1 MAYFADDVRALLV
14 SLVGFPLL
22 LVLALT
28 TPIGTGQGAHR
39 TMLLHPVFS
48 HTHVVDGQVISHH
61 QMETSAS
68 TAESMGEGGTSI
80 GAAAGASVAS
90 HVVSVSPTLPLQ
102 DWRLQPDASLRHAPM
117 DALLPQGRVEAPPD
131 PPPTFAA

>member
-1 MAYFADDVRALLV
+1 VRALLV
-14 SLVGFPLL
+14 SLISFPLL

-28 TPIGTGQGAHR
+28 TPTGTGQGAHR

-48 HTHVVDGQVISHH
+48 HTHVVDGQVVSHH
-61 QMETSAS
+61 QLEISAT
-68 TAESMGEGGTSI
+68 TAESMADGGTSV

-90 HVVSVSPTLPLQ
+90 HVVSVSTTPPLLN
-102 DWRLQPDASLRHAPM
+102 WRLQPDTSLRRAPV
-117 DALLPQGRVEAPPD
+117 DALLPQGRVEPPPD